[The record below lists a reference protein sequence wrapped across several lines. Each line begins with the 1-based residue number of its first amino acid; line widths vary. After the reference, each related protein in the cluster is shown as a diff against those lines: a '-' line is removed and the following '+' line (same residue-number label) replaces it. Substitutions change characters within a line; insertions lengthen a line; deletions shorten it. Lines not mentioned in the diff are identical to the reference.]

1 MEERF
6 ELLIDGILE
15 KGYGIVDDF
24 LSPDEV
30 EILRQT
36 LYARNQQGEFKTAA
50 IGNQQ
55 VTVQT
60 SIRGDQIRWLDRAD
74 ALPEETLYLDRV
86 QYLIEYLNRTCY
98 LGLLDSEIH
107 YALYPAGTFYKRHL
121 DRFRANSSLG
131 GPQRKLSVIC
141 YLNQDWQES
150 DGGQLVVYLPQP
162 DGGEEAISILPA
174 GGRLVCFESDKLEHE
189 VLPATRERLSLTG
202 WLRTGGTR

>member
-1 MEERF
+1 MEDRF
-6 ELLIDGILE
+6 ELLIDGILD

-30 EILRQT
+30 ETLRQT
-36 LYARNQQGEFKTAA
+36 LYTRNNQGEFKTAA

-60 SIRGDQIRWLDRAD
+60 SIRGDQIRWLDGSD
-74 ALPEETLYLDRV
+74 ALPEEAVYLDRI
-86 QYLIEYLNRTCY
+86 QTLIDYLNRTCY
-98 LGLLDSEIH
+98 LGLVDSEIH

-121 DRFRANSSLG
+121 DRFRTHSSLG

-150 DGGQLVVYLPQP
+150 DGGQLVVYLPEP
-162 DGGEEAISILPA
+162 SGGEEAIQILPV

-189 VLPATRERLSLTG
+189 VLPATRDRVSLTG
-202 WLRTGGTR
+202 WLRTGG